1 MNGNN
6 DVSKDESG
14 RRADVE
20 DYFYV
25 QAYGIQADSLDT
37 GSLNNLARDAVLTD
51 AQVKEI
57 FDIVKRKA
65 GGQ

>member
-1 MNGNN
+1 MNGN
-6 DVSKDESG
+6 DVSKDASG

-37 GSLNNLARDAVLTD
+37 DSLNNLARDAVLTD
-51 AQVKEI
+51 DQVKEI
-57 FDIVKRKA
+57 FGIVKRKA